1 MIKVDTVYQRVLALA
16 NKEQRGYVTPQ
27 EFNLLANQAQLDIFE
42 QYFYDINQFAL
53 INDIGVEYSDAVD
66 SLEEKMAIFETTSGI
81 TNGILPNGLYKLG
94 TVIWDNK
101 EVEQIDQK
109 KYLYINSSP
118 LAKPTNDR
126 PVYTRSGNII
136 TTYGDSQITSGITC
150 NYIKKPGGINNLGQ
164 TTDKVEWGY
173 RVVAQKALYN
183 ASKSNNFELHSSE
196 EVKLVIKILELAG
209 IVINKVGLVSVASQ
223 KEASKLQQEKS

>member
-1 MIKVDTVYQRVLALA
+1 MVNIDTVYQRVLALT

-42 QYFYDINQFAL
+42 QYFYDINQFAI
-53 INDIGVEYSDAVD
+53 INDIGTEYSDAVD

-81 TNGILPNGLYKLG
+81 TGGNLPNDLYKLG

-126 PVYTRSGNII
+126 PVYTRSGNTIIVYGNNQI
-136 TTYGDSQITSGITC
+136 TTGITC
-150 NYIKKPGGINNLGQ
+150 NYIKKPGGINSSNQ
-164 TTDKVEWGY
+164 TTDSVEWGY
-173 RVVAQKALYN
+173 NVIAQKALYN
-183 ASKSNNFELHSSE
+183 ASTSMNFELHGSE
-196 EVKLVIKILELAG
+196 EVKLVLKILELAG
-209 IVINKVGLVSVASQ
+209 IVINKPGLVSIAAQ